1 MDYCVISGHS
11 FRCKKISVS
20 REKIWSKNTGRTT
33 DGTMTGDIVAIKK
46 KYVIEMPPMSGAE
59 VALLDGLLS
68 EPFFTAKLKNPQTNT
83 IVEDTKATFNR
94 FDYIF
99 SESIKSVDY
108 ALNTVVIKCH
118 TAMAQ
123 AACEVFDSLKWDGV
137 VGTIAGENTIFILM
151 RTEDMAHKLNDKLK
165 QYIK

>member
-1 MDYCVISGHS
+1 MKKNRH
-11 FRCKKISVS
+11 KKILSLIQENNIDRQEVLLEYLNNAGFAVTQATVS
-20 REKIWSKNTGRTT
+20 RDIKELNLVKIVSSTGEY
-33 DGTMTGDIVAIKK
+33 
-46 KYVIEMPPMSGAE
+46 KYA
-59 VALLDGLLS
+59 
-68 EPFFTAKLKNPQTNT
+68 QNT

>member
-1 MDYCVISGHS
+1 MKKNRH
-11 FRCKKISVS
+11 KKILSLIQEYNIDRQEVLLEYLNNAGFAVTQATVS
-20 REKIWSKNTGRTT
+20 RDIKELNLVKIVSSTGEY
-33 DGTMTGDIVAIKK
+33 
-46 KYVIEMPPMSGAE
+46 KYA
-59 VALLDGLLS
+59 
-68 EPFFTAKLKNPQTNT
+68 QNT

-123 AACEVFDSLKWDGV
+123 AACEVLDSLKWDGV

>member
-1 MDYCVISGHS
+1 MKKNRH
-11 FRCKKISVS
+11 KKILSLIQEYNIDRQEVLLEYLNNAGFAVTQATVS
-20 REKIWSKNTGRTT
+20 RDIKELNLVKIVSSTGEY
-33 DGTMTGDIVAIKK
+33 
-46 KYVIEMPPMSGAE
+46 KYA
-59 VALLDGLLS
+59 
-68 EPFFTAKLKNPQTNT
+68 QNT

-151 RTEDMAHKLNDKLK
+151 RTEEMAHKLNDKLR

>member
-1 MDYCVISGHS
+1 MKKNRH
-11 FRCKKISVS
+11 KKILSLIQEYNIDRQEVLLEYLNNAGFAVTQATVS
-20 REKIWSKNTGRTT
+20 RDIKELNLVKIVSSTGEY
-33 DGTMTGDIVAIKK
+33 
-46 KYVIEMPPMSGAE
+46 KYA
-59 VALLDGLLS
+59 
-68 EPFFTAKLKNPQTNT
+68 QNT

-99 SESIKSVDY
+99 SESIKSVDF

-151 RTEDMAHKLNDKLK
+151 RTEEMAHKLNDKLK

>member
-1 MDYCVISGHS
+1 MKKTRH
-11 FRCKKISVS
+11 KKILSLIQEYNIDRQEVLLEYLNNAGFAVTQATVS
-20 REKIWSKNTGRTT
+20 RDIKELNLVKIVSSTGEY
-33 DGTMTGDIVAIKK
+33 
-46 KYVIEMPPMSGAE
+46 KYA
-59 VALLDGLLS
+59 
-68 EPFFTAKLKNPQTNT
+68 QNT

>member
-1 MDYCVISGHS
+1 MKKNRH
-11 FRCKKISVS
+11 KKILSLIQEFNIDRQEVLLEYLNNAGFAVTQATVS
-20 REKIWSKNTGRTT
+20 RDIKELNLVKIVSSTGEN
-33 DGTMTGDIVAIKK
+33 
-46 KYVIEMPPMSGAE
+46 KYA
-59 VALLDGLLS
+59 
-68 EPFFTAKLKNPQTNT
+68 QNT

-151 RTEDMAHKLNDKLK
+151 RTEDMAHRLNDKLK

>member
-1 MDYCVISGHS
+1 MKKNRH
-11 FRCKKISVS
+11 KKILSLIQELNIDRQEVLLEYLNNAGFAVTQATVS
-20 REKIWSKNTGRTT
+20 RDIKELNLVKIVSSTGEY
-33 DGTMTGDIVAIKK
+33 
-46 KYVIEMPPMSGAE
+46 KYA
-59 VALLDGLLS
+59 
-68 EPFFTAKLKNPQTNT
+68 QNT

>member
-1 MDYCVISGHS
+1 MKKNRH
-11 FRCKKISVS
+11 KKILSLIQEYNIDRQEVLLEYLNNAGFAVTQATVS
-20 REKIWSKNTGRTT
+20 RDIKELNLVKIVSSTGEY
-33 DGTMTGDIVAIKK
+33 
-46 KYVIEMPPMSGAE
+46 KYA
-59 VALLDGLLS
+59 
-68 EPFFTAKLKNPQTNT
+68 QNT

-151 RTEDMAHKLNDKLK
+151 RTEEMAHKLNDKLK

>member
-1 MDYCVISGHS
+1 MKKNRH
-11 FRCKKISVS
+11 KKILSLIQEFNIDRQEVLLEYLNNAGFAVTQATVS
-20 REKIWSKNTGRTT
+20 RDIKELNLVKIVSSTGEY
-33 DGTMTGDIVAIKK
+33 
-46 KYVIEMPPMSGAE
+46 KYA
-59 VALLDGLLS
+59 
-68 EPFFTAKLKNPQTNT
+68 QNT

-108 ALNTVVIKCH
+108 AMNTVVIKCH

-151 RTEDMAHKLNDKLK
+151 RTEEMAHMLNDRLK
-165 QYIK
+165 QYIKF

>member
-1 MDYCVISGHS
+1 MKKNRH
-11 FRCKKISVS
+11 KKILSLIQEHNINRQEVLLEYLNKEGFDVTQATVS
-20 REKIWSKNTGRTT
+20 RDIKELNLVKIVSSTGEY
-33 DGTMTGDIVAIKK
+33 
-46 KYVIEMPPMSGAE
+46 KYA
-59 VALLDGLLS
+59 
-68 EPFFTAKLKNPQTNT
+68 QNT

-108 ALNTVVIKCH
+108 AMNTVVIKCH

-137 VGTIAGENTIFILM
+137 VGTLAGENTIFVLM
-151 RTEDMAHKLNDKLK
+151 KTEELARTLNDSLQ

>member
-1 MDYCVISGHS
+1 MKKNRH
-11 FRCKKISVS
+11 KKILSLIQEYNIDRQEVLLEYLNNAGFAVTQATVS
-20 REKIWSKNTGRTT
+20 RDIKELNLVKIVSSTGEY
-33 DGTMTGDIVAIKK
+33 
-46 KYVIEMPPMSGAE
+46 KYA
-59 VALLDGLLS
+59 
-68 EPFFTAKLKNPQTNT
+68 QNT

-151 RTEDMAHKLNDKLK
+151 RTEEMAHKLNDKLT

>member
-1 MDYCVISGHS
+1 MKKARH
-11 FRCKKISVS
+11 KKILSLISEFNIDRQEVLLDYLKKEGFKVTQATVS
-20 REKIWSKNTGRTT
+20 RDIKELNLVKIVSSNGEY
-33 DGTMTGDIVAIKK
+33 
-46 KYVIEMPPMSGAE
+46 KYA
-59 VALLDGLLS
+59 
-68 EPFFTAKLKNPQTNT
+68 QNT

-123 AACEVFDSLKWDGV
+123 AACEVFDSLKWEGV

-151 RTEDMAHKLNDKLK
+151 RTEEMAHKLNDKLK

>member
-1 MDYCVISGHS
+1 MSKASRHRKILELISEKTVSTQTDLTNLLIAEG
-11 FRCKKISVS
+11 FDVTQATVYRDIKELNLVKIVS
-20 REKIWSKNTGRTT
+20 STGEY
-33 DGTMTGDIVAIKK
+33 
-46 KYVIEMPPMSGAE
+46 KYA
-59 VALLDGLLS
+59 
-68 EPFFTAKLKNPQTNT
+68 QNT

-99 SESIKSVDY
+99 SESINSVDY

>member
-1 MDYCVISGHS
+1 MKKNRH
-11 FRCKKISVS
+11 KKILSLIQEYNIDRQEVLLEYLNNAGFAVTQATVS
-20 REKIWSKNTGRTT
+20 RDIKELNLVKIVSSTGEY
-33 DGTMTGDIVAIKK
+33 
-46 KYVIEMPPMSGAE
+46 KYA
-59 VALLDGLLS
+59 
-68 EPFFTAKLKNPQTNT
+68 QNT

-108 ALNTVVIKCH
+108 AMNTVVIKCH

-137 VGTIAGENTIFILM
+137 VGTIAE
-151 RTEDMAHKLNDKLK
+151 AHT
-165 QYIK
+165 QIE

>member
-1 MDYCVISGHS
+1 MKKNRH
-11 FRCKKISVS
+11 KKILSLIQEFNIDRQEVLLEYLNNAGFAVTQATVS
-20 REKIWSKNTGRTT
+20 RDIKELNLVNIVSSTGEY
-33 DGTMTGDIVAIKK
+33 
-46 KYVIEMPPMSGAE
+46 KYA
-59 VALLDGLLS
+59 
-68 EPFFTAKLKNPQTNT
+68 QNT

-123 AACEVFDSLKWDGV
+123 AACEVFESLKWDGV

-151 RTEDMAHKLNDKLK
+151 RTEDMAHRLNDKLK

>member
-1 MDYCVISGHS
+1 MKKNRH
-11 FRCKKISVS
+11 KKILSLIQEYNIDRQEVLLEYLNNAGFAVTQATVS
-20 REKIWSKNTGRTT
+20 RDIKELNLVKIVSSTGEY
-33 DGTMTGDIVAIKK
+33 
-46 KYVIEMPPMSGAE
+46 KYA
-59 VALLDGLLS
+59 
-68 EPFFTAKLKNPQTNT
+68 QNT

-151 RTEDMAHKLNDKLK
+151 RTEEMAHKLNDKLK
-165 QYIK
+165 QYSK

>member
-1 MDYCVISGHS
+1 MKKNRH
-11 FRCKKISVS
+11 KKILSLIPEYNIDRQEVLLEYLNNAGFAVTQATVS
-20 REKIWSKNTGRTT
+20 RDIKELNLVKIVSSTGEY
-33 DGTMTGDIVAIKK
+33 
-46 KYVIEMPPMSGAE
+46 KYA
-59 VALLDGLLS
+59 
-68 EPFFTAKLKNPQTNT
+68 QNT

-99 SESIKSVDY
+99 SESIKAVDY
-108 ALNTVVIKCH
+108 AMNTVVIKCH

-151 RTEDMAHKLNDKLK
+151 RTEEMAHNLNDKLK

>member
-1 MDYCVISGHS
+1 MKKNRH
-11 FRCKKISVS
+11 KKILSLIQEFNIDRQEVLLEYLNNAGFAVTQATVS
-20 REKIWSKNTGRTT
+20 RDIKELNLVKIVSSTGEY
-33 DGTMTGDIVAIKK
+33 
-46 KYVIEMPPMSGAE
+46 KYA
-59 VALLDGLLS
+59 
-68 EPFFTAKLKNPQTNT
+68 QNT

-151 RTEDMAHKLNDKLK
+151 RTEDMAHRLNDKLK

>member
-1 MDYCVISGHS
+1 MKKNRH
-11 FRCKKISVS
+11 KKILSLIQEFNIDRQEVLLEYLNNAGFAVTQATVS
-20 REKIWSKNTGRTT
+20 RDIKELNLVKIVSSTGEY
-33 DGTMTGDIVAIKK
+33 
-46 KYVIEMPPMSGAE
+46 KYA
-59 VALLDGLLS
+59 
-68 EPFFTAKLKNPQTNT
+68 QNT

-151 RTEDMAHKLNDKLK
+151 RTEDKAHRLNDKLK